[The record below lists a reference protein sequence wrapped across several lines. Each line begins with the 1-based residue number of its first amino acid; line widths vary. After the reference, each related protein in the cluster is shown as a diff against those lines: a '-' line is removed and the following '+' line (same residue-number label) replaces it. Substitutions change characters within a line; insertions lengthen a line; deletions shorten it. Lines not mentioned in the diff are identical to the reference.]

1 LYQRCL
7 LDRITVAERDFPHR
21 RRTPR
26 RASGR
31 EVVVVEQPTP
41 RPILRQLRNARG
53 WTQQDVA
60 DRLVKLAWMRKPRK
74 NVGCN
79 AQMVSK
85 WEAGR
90 RGISP
95 LYRELLAKLYGVTI
109 DQLGIDPDTETAPDS
124 STDRSLLSFL
134 DTATGLLDQL
144 GAAGAVLQP
153 QMFAL
158 WKDEIAN
165 RRAMFALLDP
175 LIEAVPAKASL
186 PLDLD
191 VVDQLADKYERL
203 YDTADPAA
211 LLAPVAAHVQ
221 MVGDALRQSQS
232 ASDRQRLLRSR
243 VRVAVLA
250 GRLAFQ
256 RLKNTMSARAF
267 YSVAHDD
274 ARELGDDTL
283 RATVLSH
290 TAQLAAA
297 EGRPVAALDD
307 LTTARTL
314 VSPDSDIAHRLGEI
328 ADDLATRTLT
338 RTAHAA

>member
-1 LYQRCL
+1 MQHDGR
-7 LDRITVAERDFPHR
+7 PHL
-21 RRTPR
+21 
-26 RASGR
+26 RA
-31 EVVVVEQPTP
+31 
-41 RPILRQLRNARG
+41 LRVARG

-60 DRLVKLAWMRKPRK
+60 DRLIRLAWMRKPRK

-79 AQMVSK
+79 ADMVGK
-85 WEAGR
+85 WENGR
-90 RGISP
+90 KGVSP

-109 DQLGIDPDTETAPDS
+109 AQLGIKPDADTVDS
-124 STDRSLLSFL
+124 ASTDRSLLAFL

-175 LIEAVPAKASL
+175 LAAGNAPSSTG

-191 VVDQLADKYERL
+191 AVDQLVDQYERL

-211 LLAPVAAHVQ
+211 LLTPVAAHVR
-221 MVGDALRQSQS
+221 MLGDALRGP
-232 ASDRQRLLRSR
+232 ASPGDRQRLLRNR
-243 VRVAVLA
+243 VRAAILA
-250 GRLAFQ
+250 GRLAFE
-256 RLKNTMSARAF
+256 RLNNSMSARAF

-274 ARELGDDTL
+274 ARELTDDTL
-283 RATVLSH
+283 RAAVLGR

-297 EGRPVAALDD
+297 EGRLLAA
-307 LTTARTL
+307 R
-314 VSPDSDIAHRLGEI
+314 
-328 ADDLATRTLT
+328 DDLAIAVALLPTDSSAARHIHKIAETLNL
-338 RTAHAA
+338 RPVGQQADAA